1 MLVLRPFVEKFDLKK
16 YMCDTSLFRKIFI
29 MVLSFEMLA
38 FLDIPFLVI
47 KCFVLAWGFFI
58 LVHNF
63 FMEKRAFKVKYK
75 YLLWAFLISMAVT
88 SFMNVSIWFVP
99 NIALILYTAACFFIF
114 YGMYTGNTHNEIEK
128 EMVFILK
135 FFVIFGSVCAVLS
148 LFVLFWKHETVVG
161 PYNLGI
167 YKNRLIGIYVNS
179 NILAFSMIESII
191 SCDILSD
198 RYIKNNFKNSKINPW
213 ILILCVSL
221 NCICLFL
228 SDSNASFLF
237 LVIYLTIRV
246 FCNMFF
252 KNKASYGIKF
262 IRSMLIIIGFCV
274 VSLSI
279 SFTLRDA
286 CQRFMG
292 EAMSE
297 TSRREIV
304 QEVISEIDS
313 ASQAK
318 DTGITIVVPT
328 PQTQESNTEN
338 KEEKEEQFHIGREH
352 YEVSSGRITLLK
364 QGLEMFKHNPIM
376 GIGRA
381 NLGLYAKRYLKG
393 GLRHP
398 DLHNGYLTI
407 LVCYGLVGFSIF
419 ALFSFFVAIDICK
432 HMFICTERNYF
443 GVFTKLF
450 SVLVGYCG
458 YCLFE
463 KAILFDITFMVG
475 FFWLMLG
482 FEVSYTK
489 ISSKNIEKVD
499 C

>member
-1 MLVLRPFVEKFDLKK
+1 MLVLRLLVEKFDIKK

-38 FLDIPFLVI
+38 FLDIPFLII
-47 KCFVLAWGFFI
+47 KCFVLSWGFFI

-63 FMEKRAFKVKYK
+63 FMEKRAFKVKYR
-75 YLLWAFLISMAVT
+75 YLLWAFLISMTIT
-88 SFMNVSIWFVP
+88 SFMNISIWLIP
-99 NIALILYTAACFFIF
+99 NIALVLYTSACFFMF
-114 YGMYTGNTHNEIEK
+114 YGMYMENTHHEVEK

-135 FFVIFGSVCAVLS
+135 FFVVFGTICGFLS
-148 LFVLFWKHETVVG
+148 LTVLLWQHEIKIG
-161 PYNLGI
+161 SYNLGI
-167 YKNRLIGIYVNS
+167 YKNRLIGIYTNS
-179 NILAFSMIESII
+179 NILAFSMVESII

-198 RYIKNNFKNSKINPW
+198 RYIKNNFKGKIFNSW
-213 ILILCVSL
+213 ILVLCVTI

-237 LVIYLTIRV
+237 FVTYLTIRV

-262 IRSMLIIIGFCV
+262 IKSMVFIIGFCV
-274 VSLSI
+274 VSMSV
-279 SFTLRDA
+279 SFALRDA
-286 CQRFMG
+286 CQRFIG

-297 TSRREIV
+297 TSRQEIL
-304 QEVISEIDS
+304 QEETNETGSSIKES
-313 ASQAK
+313 
-318 DTGITIVVPT
+318 GITIVVPT
-328 PQTQESNTEN
+328 PEKAKGSS
-338 KEEKEEQFHIGREH
+338 EEKKEEQFHIGREH

-364 QGLEMFKHNPIM
+364 QGIEIFKHNPIM

-381 NLGLYAKRYLKG
+381 NLGLYAKMYLKD

-407 LVCYGLVGFSIF
+407 LVCYGIVGFLIF
-419 ALFSFFVAIDICK
+419 AIFSFLVAVDVCK
-432 HMFICTERNYF
+432 HMFECVNHNYF

-463 KAILFDITFMVG
+463 KAILFDVTFMVG
-475 FFWLMLG
+475 FFWIMLG
-482 FEVSYTK
+482 FTVSYMSVGRGYK
-489 ISSKNIEKVD
+489 SPD
-499 C
+499 